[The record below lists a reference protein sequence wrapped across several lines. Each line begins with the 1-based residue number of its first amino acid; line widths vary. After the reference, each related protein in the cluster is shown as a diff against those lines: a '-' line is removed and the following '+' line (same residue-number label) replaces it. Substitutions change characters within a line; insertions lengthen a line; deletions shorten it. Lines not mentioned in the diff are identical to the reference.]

1 MAQTA
6 DMGERVASLETTA
19 VTHAK
24 EINAVTDKLDKLQFW
39 IMATF
44 GGVATGVLLMLLQLA
59 VKK

>member
-1 MAQTA
+1 
-6 DMGERVASLETTA
+6 MGERVASLEATA
-19 VTHAK
+19 AAHAK

-44 GGVATGVLLMLLQLA
+44 GGVATGVILMLLQLA

>member
-1 MAQTA
+1 MSDLTL
-6 DMGERVASLETTA
+6 GERVATVETKIETLDRDVKS
-19 VTHAK
+19 VT
-24 EINAVTDKLDKLQFW
+24 EKLDRLQFW